1 MVKVDC
7 KGLPCPQPLIA
18 TRKAMRENSV
28 GTEIEVCVDNETAR
42 GNLTQMLAD
51 FGVSI
56 SFETRGGLFIGR
68 FINPEV
74 KEEAATLPAIDNM
87 ACPTTGVTTQQP
99 TLLCATN
106 VLGVGDDTLGAILMK
121 GFLSTLA
128 EWTPRPK
135 EILFL
140 NEGVKLCT
148 KESGALDTLKALEAS
163 GVELLI
169 CGTCVDFYKI
179 REQIAVGTITNM
191 QRISQSIAQ
200 TSKLVRL

>member
-18 TRKAMRENSV
+18 TRKAMRENAV
-28 GTEIEVCVDNETAR
+28 GTEIEISVDNETAR
-42 GNLTQMLAD
+42 GNVTQMLAD
-51 FGVSI
+51 FGVTI
-56 SFETRGGLFIGR
+56 AFEMHNGLFVGR

-74 KEEAATLPAIDNM
+74 KEETATLPAIDNM
-87 ACPTTGVTTQQP
+87 ACPTTGVTAQQP

-128 EWTPRPK
+128 EWDPRPK

-140 NEGVKLCT
+140 NAGVKLCT
-148 KESGALDTLKALEAS
+148 KDSGALETLKTLEAS

-169 CGTCVDFYKI
+169 CGTCIDFYKI
-179 REQIAVGTITNM
+179 REQIAIGTVTNM
-191 QRISQSIAQ
+191 QRISQSIASA
-200 TSKLVRL
+200 SKLVRL

>member
-18 TRKAMRENSV
+18 TRKAMRENAV
-28 GTEIEVCVDNETAR
+28 GTEIEISVDNETAR
-42 GNLTQMLAD
+42 GNVTQMLAD

-56 SFETRGGLFIGR
+56 SFETRDGLFIGR

-87 ACPTTGVTTQQP
+87 ACPTTGVTAQQP

-140 NEGVKLCT
+140 NAGVKLCT

-169 CGTCVDFYKI
+169 CGPCVDFYKI

>member
-18 TRKAMRENSV
+18 TRKAMRENAV
-28 GTEIEVCVDNETAR
+28 GTEIEISVDNETAR
-42 GNLTQMLAD
+42 GNVTQMLAD
-51 FGVSI
+51 FGVTI
-56 SFETRGGLFIGR
+56 AFEMHNGLFVGR
-68 FINPEV
+68 FTNPEV

-87 ACPTTGVTTQQP
+87 ACPTTGVTAQQP

-106 VLGVGDDTLGAILMK
+106 VLGVGDDILGAILMK

-128 EWTPRPK
+128 EWSPRPK

-140 NEGVKLCT
+140 NAGVKLCT
-148 KESGALDTLKALEAS
+148 K
-163 GVELLI
+163 
-169 CGTCVDFYKI
+169 DFYKI

>member
-18 TRKAMRENSV
+18 TRKAMRENAV
-28 GTEIEVCVDNETAR
+28 GTEIEISVDNETAR
-42 GNLTQMLAD
+42 GNVTQMLAD
-51 FGVSI
+51 FEVSI
-56 SFETRGGLFIGR
+56 SFETRDGLFIGR

-74 KEEAATLPAIDNM
+74 REEAATLPAIDNM
-87 ACPTTGVTTQQP
+87 ACPTTGVTAQQP

-140 NEGVKLCT
+140 NAGVKLCT

-179 REQIAVGTITNM
+179 REQIAIGTVTNM

>member
-18 TRKAMRENSV
+18 TRKAMRENAV
-28 GTEIEVCVDNETAR
+28 GTEIEISVDNETAR
-42 GNLTQMLAD
+42 GNVTQMLAD
-51 FGVSI
+51 FGVTI
-56 SFETRGGLFIGR
+56 VFEMHNGLFVGR
-68 FINPEV
+68 FTNPEV
-74 KEEAATLPAIDNM
+74 KAEASALPAIEEM
-87 ACPTTGVTTQQP
+87 TCPTTGATMQQP

-128 EWTPRPK
+128 EWSPRPK

-140 NEGVKLCT
+140 NAGVKLCT
-148 KESGALDTLKALEAS
+148 KDSGALETLKALEAS

-169 CGTCVDFYKI
+169 CGTCIDFYKI
-179 REQIAVGTITNM
+179 REQIAIGTVTNM
-191 QRISQSIAQ
+191 QRISQSIA
-200 TSKLVRL
+200 SASRLIRL

>member
-1 MVKVDC
+1 MLKVDF
-7 KGLPCPQPLIA
+7 KGLPCPQALIA
-18 TRKAMRENSV
+18 TRKAMRENAV
-28 GTEIEVCVDNETAR
+28 GTEIEISVDNETAR
-42 GNLTQMLAD
+42 GNVTQMLAD
-51 FGVSI
+51 FGVTI
-56 SFETRGGLFIGR
+56 AFEMHNGLFVGR
-68 FINPEV
+68 FTNPEV
-74 KEEAATLPAIDNM
+74 KEEASALPAIEEM
-87 ACPTTGVTTQQP
+87 TCPTTGTTMQQP

-106 VLGVGDDTLGAILMK
+106 VLGVGDDILGAILMK

-140 NEGVKLCT
+140 NAGVKLCT

-163 GVELLI
+163 DVELLI

>member
-18 TRKAMRENSV
+18 TRKAMRENAV
-28 GTEIEVCVDNETAR
+28 GTEIEISVDNETAR
-42 GNLTQMLAD
+42 GNVTQMLAD

-56 SFETRGGLFIGR
+56 SFETRDGLFIGR

-74 KEEAATLPAIDNM
+74 KEEASALPAIEEM
-87 ACPTTGVTTQQP
+87 ACLTTGATMQHP

-128 EWTPRPK
+128 EWDPRPK

-140 NEGVKLCT
+140 NAGVKLCT

>member
-1 MVKVDC
+1 
-7 KGLPCPQPLIA
+7 
-18 TRKAMRENSV
+18 MRENAV
-28 GTEIEVCVDNETAR
+28 GTEIEISVDNETAR
-42 GNLTQMLAD
+42 GNVTQMLAD
-51 FGVSI
+51 FGVTI
-56 SFETRGGLFIGR
+56 AFEMHNGLFVGR
-68 FINPEV
+68 FTNPEV
-74 KEEAATLPAIDNM
+74 KEEASALPAIEEM
-87 ACPTTGVTTQQP
+87 TCPTTGTTMQQP

-106 VLGVGDDTLGAILMK
+106 VLGVGDDILGAILMK

-140 NEGVKLCT
+140 NAGVKLCT

>member
-18 TRKAMRENSV
+18 TRKAMRENPV

-56 SFETRGGLFIGR
+56 SFKTRDGLFIGR

-74 KEEAATLPAIDNM
+74 KEEAATLPAIEEM
-87 ACPTTGVTTQQP
+87 ACPTTGATMQQP

-128 EWTPRPK
+128 EWTPPPK

-140 NEGVKLCT
+140 NAGVKLCT

>member
-18 TRKAMRENSV
+18 TRKAMRENAV
-28 GTEIEVCVDNETAR
+28 GTEIEISVDNETAR
-42 GNLTQMLAD
+42 GNVTQMLAD
-51 FGVSI
+51 FGVTI
-56 SFETRGGLFIGR
+56 AFEMHNGLFVGR
-68 FINPEV
+68 FTNPEV
-74 KEEAATLPAIDNM
+74 KEEASALPAIEEVT
-87 ACPTTGVTTQQP
+87 CPTTGTTMQQP

-106 VLGVGDDTLGAILMK
+106 VLGVGDDILGTILMK

-140 NEGVKLCT
+140 NAGVKLCT

>member
-18 TRKAMRENSV
+18 TRKAMRENAV
-28 GTEIEVCVDNETAR
+28 GTEIEISVDNETAR
-42 GNLTQMLAD
+42 GNVTQMLAD

-56 SFETRGGLFIGR
+56 SFETRDGLFIGR

-74 KEEAATLPAIDNM
+74 KEEAVTLPAIDNM
-87 ACPTTGVTTQQP
+87 ACPTTGVTAQQP

-140 NEGVKLCT
+140 NAGVKLCT

-191 QRISQSIAQ
+191 QRISQSIA
-200 TSKLVRL
+200 SASRLVRL

>member
-51 FGVSI
+51 FGISI
-56 SFETRGGLFIGR
+56 AFEARDGLFIGR

-87 ACPTTGVTTQQP
+87 ACPTTGVTAQQP

-140 NEGVKLCT
+140 NAGVKLCT

>member
-56 SFETRGGLFIGR
+56 SFETRDGLFIGR

-87 ACPTTGVTTQQP
+87 ACPTTGVTAQQP

-106 VLGVGDDTLGAILMK
+106 VLGVGDDILGAILMK

-140 NEGVKLCT
+140 NAGVKLCT

-163 GVELLI
+163 GVVLLI